1 MKNGKKLTKRK
12 YLAFLA
18 VITVVPAIVIVLLL
32 EIAVRIF
39 VPNLKP
45 VQEIIT
51 PVSPDA
57 DRLLPFLRPYYEA
70 RLTTSEYVMSMK
82 HNSLGFRDSEHLKKR
97 SEGITRV
104 VIIGDSF
111 TYGWGVDQ
119 DQTYPT
125 LLQPLL
131 EGAGD
136 RRYEIFNM
144 GIPGTGTV
152 EAQQIAQVAMTFDPQ
167 IILLAMLLEDRWAV
181 NGNDLVDNA
190 RKPQGEQVSTT
201 YRQPSAGFPTS
212 IHNFLAGNSALYVYI
227 LTRGGNTLRRQAI
240 GMREN
245 QNRQELDAAWE
256 LTTGLL
262 AELNDRAKAA
272 NVSFAV
278 MRCPFYFDAQ
288 RGEPD
293 RISSRLAE
301 LGHDLEIPTLDLLP
315 GLQQLDTDSLYHQ
328 RDGHWTAAGNEAAAA
343 IITPFIHSLTP

>member
-1 MKNGKKLTKRK
+1 MKNGKKLSKRK
-12 YLAFLA
+12 HLAFLA
-18 VITVVPAIVIVLLL
+18 VITVVPAIFIVFLL
-32 EIAVRIF
+32 EISVRIF

-45 VQEIIT
+45 IQEIIT

-57 DRLLPFLRPYYEA
+57 ERLLPFLRPHYEA

-97 SEGITRV
+97 SEAITRV

-119 DQTYPT
+119 DQTYPA

-131 EGAGD
+131 DGAGD
-136 RRYEIFNM
+136 RQYEILNM
-144 GIPGTGTV
+144 GIPDTGTV
-152 EAQQIAQVAMTFDPQ
+152 EARQIAQVAMTFDPQ
-167 IILLAMLLEDRWAV
+167 IIVLAMLLEDRWAV

-190 RKPQGEQVSTT
+190 RQPQGEQASTAG
-201 YRQPSAGFPTS
+201 RQPSAGVPTS
-212 IHNFLAGNSALYVYI
+212 IHNFLAGNSALYAYI
-227 LTRGGNTLRRQAI
+227 MTRVGHIMRRQAI
-240 GMREN
+240 GMRKN

-272 NVSFAV
+272 NVTFAV

-293 RISSRLAE
+293 RISRRLAE
-301 LGHDLEIPTLDLLP
+301 LGHDLEIPVLDLLP
-315 GLQQLDTDSLYHQ
+315 GIQQLDTGSLYHQ
-328 RDGHWTAAGNEAAAA
+328 RDGHWTPAGNEAAAA
-343 IITPFIHSLTP
+343 IITPFIHSLTL